1 MNLKLVGFTMANLL
15 ARYFLSNRHVVTS
28 AFIIPTNSVSR
39 VSSYGTKAVYDD
51 TSSFGKSAS
60 FSRRSKDIHRTSTA
74 TTAPGATGGKRVLH
88 QTRRN
93 SAVESGN
100 NDQWGK
106 QSKPDG
112 SINSKSRMP
121 FAAPSSAMDDSLP
134 LHYNNDKGAV
144 SPDIEWSKLGLT
156 LEIAQFLVAPTHQ
169 GGLGFEQGPTP
180 VQKMAIPAILSGA
193 AGEIASN
200 FSNEKPM
207 QSIAF
212 AAATGSGKT
221 LAYLLPIVQA
231 LKAQELLLQTT
242 THPERNLQQGERVEE
257 KGQQQEDESTTTTA
271 ATTTTNTP
279 LMSKGFR
286 KPKRPR
292 AIILAPT
299 RELTVQIASVLKS
312 LSHTIKL
319 STASIVGGED
329 LGKQRKRLNKPID
342 IIVSTPGR
350 LVKLWDDGSVFLG
363 DVKFI
368 VIDEVDTM
376 LEQGFQD
383 DIGKIMHPLL
393 YKHKGSFNADK
404 IDVQSIDVLPGSPQ
418 VIMTSATM
426 TNAVR
431 RLLRDETVTA
441 KRNYRKQMPAHNG
454 AQDSANMVKILLP
467 KNMRVLT
474 APGLHRVV
482 PRLRQVFIDVG
493 NSDKLSLLIDLIVG
507 SGGAGSA
514 LTSADKAKKVTEGLT
529 LVFCNTVNSCR
540 AVQHALTESGIDSLS
555 YHGELNSIARA
566 KNLELFR
573 QAGKMSEGD
582 YEEYEDDEW
591 DEFENAFD
599 EGDEISQTPFERS
612 PKTKQIPRIMI
623 CTDIA
628 ARGLDVPEVDHV
640 VMFDFP
646 LNPIDYLHRAGRTA
660 RGISKQDSSGIRAGS
675 GRVSALVAK
684 RDRVLAMAIES
695 AVQRGE
701 PLDELSSRKTDYL
714 PGSRLQNAAAK
725 SSSRPIVHRGKGRQE
740 KGGRGA
746 KGRKMSR

>member
-1 MNLKLVGFTMANLL
+1 MNFKFGGFTMASLL
-15 ARYFLSNRHVVTS
+15 AKYLSNSHVAF
-28 AFIIPTNSVSR
+28 AFITRIP
-39 VSSYGTKAVYDD
+39 SYGTRAVPKNSG
-51 TSSFGKSAS
+51 TVSRSLSSARKN
-60 FSRRSKDIHRTSTA
+60 IH
-74 TTAPGATGGKRVLH
+74 PATGGRNVFR
-88 QTRRN
+88 TRMSSTVEARN
-93 SAVESGN
+93 DYWE
-100 NDQWGK
+100 K
-106 QSKPDG
+106 QPKSDG

-121 FAAPSSAMDDSLP
+121 FAAPSSATDDSMP
-134 LHYNNDKGAV
+134 VNDKPG

-156 LEIAQFLVAPTHQ
+156 LEISQFLVAPTDE

-200 FSNEKPM
+200 FSNEKTM

-231 LKAQELLLQTT
+231 LKAQELLLQSTT
-242 THPERNLQQGERVEE
+242 NRNLREDEGQEE
-257 KGQQQEDESTTTTA
+257 KTVS
-271 ATTTTNTP
+271 
-279 LMSKGFR
+279 MSKTSR

-342 IIVSTPGR
+342 ILVSTPGR

-393 YKHKGSFNADK
+393 YKHKGPFNADK
-404 IDVQSIDVLPGSPQ
+404 IDIDSMDILPGSPQ

-431 RLLRDETVTA
+431 RLLRDDTIA
-441 KRNYRKQMPAHNG
+441 SKKSYRKQIPSHTG
-454 AQDSANMVKILLP
+454 TQESGNMIKILLP
-467 KNMRVLT
+467 KKMRVLT

-493 NSDKLSLLIDLIVG
+493 NSDKLSLLTDLIAG

-514 LTSADKAKKVTEGLT
+514 LTSVDKAKRASEGLT

-555 YHGELNSIARA
+555 YHGELNSIVRA

-573 QAGKMSEGD
+573 QAGKMGDGD
-582 YEEYEDDEW
+582 YVKTQIDEW
-591 DEFENAFD
+591 DEFEYESDDTDDVSDTSIEAST
-599 EGDEISQTPFERS
+599 G
-612 PKTKQIPRIMI
+612 KKQIPRIMV

-660 RGISKQDSSGIRAGS
+660 RGISRQGTSGIRAGS

-701 PLDELSSRKTDYL
+701 PLDELSSRKSDYL
-714 PGSRLQNAAAK
+714 PGSRLQNAAK
-725 SSSRPIVHRGKGRQE
+725 STSTRPIASRGKGRQE
-740 KGGRGA
+740 RGRGGRGGR
-746 KGRKMSR
+746 GRK

>member
-1 MNLKLVGFTMANLL
+1 MACLL
-15 ARYFLSNRHVVTS
+15 EKYMGKHAVT
-28 AFIIPTNSVSR
+28 AFQPTRMPFRGICS
-39 VSSYGTKAVYDD
+39 
-51 TSSFGKSAS
+51 S
-60 FSRRSKDIHRTSTA
+60 FSRTMRISHNISDNTGHKSTFAAAAGVFVNNSMRSTFENHNTWGHSI
-74 TTAPGATGGKRVLH
+74 
-88 QTRRN
+88 TRYFSMDPE
-93 SAVESGN
+93 SASASAEYTEEYSSKKKTKPDVSI
-100 NDQWGK
+100 
-106 QSKPDG
+106 QSK
-112 SINSKSRMP
+112 IRMP
-121 FAAPSSAMDDSLP
+121 FTAPSSAVDDSLP
-134 LHYNNDKGAV
+134 AKSNSA
-144 SPDIEWSKLGLT
+144 SPDIEWSKLGLS
-156 LEIAQFLVAPTHQ
+156 LEIAQLLVAPTEE
-169 GGLGFEQGPTP
+169 GGLGFRDGPTP
-180 VQKMAIPAILSGA
+180 VQKMAIPAILTGSA
-193 AGEIASN
+193 TQIASN
-200 FSNEKPM
+200 FSGDKIM
-207 QSIAF
+207 KSIAF

-221 LAYLLPIVQA
+221 LAYLLPIAQA
-231 LKAQELLLQTT
+231 LKAQEVLLQ
-242 THPERNLQQGERVEE
+242 
-257 KGQQQEDESTTTTA
+257 STSQ
-271 ATTTTNTP
+271 P
-279 LMSKGFR
+279 LEPGSDNETSDPMTRKFR
-286 KPKRPR
+286 KPRRPR

-342 IIVSTPGR
+342 IVVSTPGR
-350 LVKLWDDGSVFLG
+350 LIKLWDDGSLFLG

-393 YKHKGSFNADK
+393 YKHKGAFDTNK
-404 IDVQSIDVLPGSPQ
+404 VNIDSIDVVPGSPQ

-431 RLLRDETVTA
+431 RLLRDESVPMKKSY
-441 KRNYRKQMPAHNG
+441 KRQVPTHNG
-454 AQDSANMVKILLP
+454 GQESSSMVKILLP

-493 NSDKLSLLIDLIVG
+493 NSDKLSLLIDLVAG

-514 LTSADKAKKVTEGLT
+514 LTSADKGKRGSSDGLT
-529 LVFCNTVNSCR
+529 LVFCNTVSSCR

-555 YHGELNSIARA
+555 YHGEMNSIARA

-573 QAGKMSEGD
+573 QAGKGGSREVEETES
-582 YEEYEDDEW
+582 YELDD
-591 DEFENAFD
+591 FESDFD
-599 EGDEISQTPFERS
+599 DFDAAPRQAAVSSTI
-612 PKTKQIPRIMI
+612 KNQIPKVMI

-640 VMFDFP
+640 IMFDFP

-660 RGISKQDSSGIRAGS
+660 RGINQQDKISGGAGRAGS

-684 RDRVLAMAIES
+684 RDRVLAMAIEG

-701 PLDELSSRKTDYL
+701 PLDGLSSRKTDYL
-714 PGSRLQNAAAK
+714 PGSALEKNYK
-725 SSSRPIVHRGKGRQE
+725 SSTRSVDRTGRPGRTADRARPS
-740 KGGRGA
+740 KGGRGS
-746 KGRKMSR
+746 KGRKTSR

>member
-1 MNLKLVGFTMANLL
+1 MNIKFISFTMASML
-15 ARYFLSNRHVVTS
+15 AKHWGNSHVAS
-28 AFIIPTNSVSR
+28 AFIPR
-39 VSSYGTKAVYDD
+39 VFSYGKKAINGNIGISG
-51 TSSFGKSAS
+51 TRLST
-60 FSRRSKDIHRTSTA
+60 TSTR
-74 TTAPGATGGKRVLH
+74 TNNGENFRPATGSVNTQR
-88 QTRRN
+88 TRMR
-93 SAVESGN
+93 SAVETIN
-100 NDQWGK
+100 EDNWGK
-106 QSKPDG
+106 QRKSDG
-112 SINSKSRMP
+112 SINAKTRMP
-121 FAAPSSAMDDSLP
+121 FAAPSSATDDSMP
-134 LHYNNDKGAV
+134 LNDKPSG

-156 LEIAQFLVAPTHQ
+156 LEIAQFLVAPTDR

-193 AGEIASN
+193 AAEIASN
-200 FSNEKPM
+200 FSNEKTM

-231 LKAQELLLQTT
+231 LKAQEILLEATA
-242 THPERNLQQGERVEE
+242 
-257 KGQQQEDESTTTTA
+257 STTTTA
-271 ATTTTNTP
+271 TTNMTGEESQRGNIVT
-279 LMSKGFR
+279 MAKRIR
-286 KPKRPR
+286 KNKRPR
-292 AIILAPT
+292 AIIMAPT

-329 LGKQRKRLNKPID
+329 LGKQRKRLDKPID
-342 IIVSTPGR
+342 ILVSTPGR
-350 LVKLWDDGSVFLG
+350 LVKLWDDGSVYLG

-383 DIGKIMHPLL
+383 DIGKVMHQLL

-404 IDVQSIDVLPGSPQ
+404 IDINSVDILPGSPQ

-431 RLLRDETVTA
+431 RLLRDDSIPA
-441 KRNYRKQMPAHNG
+441 KNSYRKQMPVHSE
-454 AQDSANMVKILLP
+454 AQESANMVKILLP

-493 NSDKLSLLIDLIVG
+493 NSDKLSLFVDLIAG

-514 LTSADKAKKVTEGLT
+514 STSADKAKRVSQGLT

-573 QAGKMSEGD
+573 QAGKMGNGDNEESEIN
-582 YEEYEDDEW
+582 EW
-591 DEFENAFD
+591 DEFEYEFD
-599 EGDEISQTPFERS
+599 DKDYTTETSVDTLPT
-612 PKTKQIPRIMI
+612 KKQIPRIMI

-660 RGISKQDSSGIRAGS
+660 RGISRQDSSGIGAGS

-695 AVQRGE
+695 AVQRGD
-701 PLDELSSRKTDYL
+701 PLDGLSSRKSDYL
-714 PGSRLQNAAAK
+714 PGSRLQNAVK
-725 SSSRPIVHRGKGRQE
+725 SDIRPTVNRGRGNQGR
-740 KGGRGA
+740 GGRGERT
-746 KGRKMSR
+746 RKTSSMKRR